1 LWDALEAGLSKYPA
15 QEGRFP
21 IVSGLR
27 VSWDSRREPGQRV
40 LGIWLLQEA
49 PSGSLESS
57 GGSGA
62 GTPVP
67 VDGEPIKREKT
78 GRMYKL
84 VTREYL
90 AQGHDGYEPLRGRN
104 YLVDDENGQLMSS
117 LVRKYLLGSR
127 YVNRMARFRDESK
140 GTDHM
145 HTDTADVVKRE
156 VDHRKRHANG
166 DYWPNIAQK
175 WQQATTV
182 ILHKLRSRGH
192 YLDNINITAREHMS
206 GVDCFNGKKVRRGG
220 NGSGENGHGKGYSED
235 LPVIHPVADGRI
247 KDVARN

>member
-1 LWDALEAGLSKYPA
+1 
-15 QEGRFP
+15 
-21 IVSGLR
+21 
-27 VSWDSRREPGQRV
+27 
-40 LGIWLLQEA
+40 
-49 PSGSLESS
+49 LESS

-117 LVRKYLLGSR
+117 LVRKYLLGEFSWTNICRAASQCFCSLAGSR